1 MNTTAT
7 PQASEQP
14 PAGSPASHLGGL
26 SHLFAFVSAA
36 LLLMIALPNLA
47 VAVALPVLLQKNP
60 GLTPGQA
67 LDQLRFNAF
76 FVVPVQVVT
85 SALLVLLIY
94 VFVRRRAL
102 PFWKSLALRPLNPLH
117 LLPLLLGGGLLALL
131 VVFASAL
138 VPPPEK
144 LPFDKLFSSQSAAW
158 LIIGLAL
165 LLAPIVEEMVFR
177 GYIYTLL
184 ETRFGMAPA
193 VLVSGLLFGL
203 WHFPQYYPG
212 YFQMFLICVVGLA
225 FSLVRAGSRTLLASI
240 LAHFAYNA
248 TVSLHFLAS
257 EQFRSLPALFF

>member
-1 MNTTAT
+1 
-7 PQASEQP
+7 
-14 PAGSPASHLGGL
+14 
-26 SHLFAFVSAA
+26 
-36 LLLMIALPNLA
+36 
-47 VAVALPVLLQKNP
+47 
-60 GLTPGQA
+60 
-67 LDQLRFNAF
+67 
-76 FVVPVQVVT
+76 
-85 SALLVLLIY
+85 
-94 VFVRRRAL
+94 
-102 PFWKSLALRPLNPLH
+102 
-117 LLPLLLGGGLLALL
+117 LALL

-184 ETRFGMAPA
+184 ETRFGVAPA
-193 VLVSGLLFGL
+193 VLVSGLLFGA